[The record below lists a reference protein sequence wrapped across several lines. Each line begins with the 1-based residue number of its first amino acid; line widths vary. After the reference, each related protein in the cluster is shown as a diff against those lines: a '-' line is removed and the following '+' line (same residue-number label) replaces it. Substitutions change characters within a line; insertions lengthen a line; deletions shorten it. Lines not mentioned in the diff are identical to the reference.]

1 MAKNPNNDTAS
12 FRCTPFLQ
20 VGCISDFWGAFLI
33 FGVHFQ
39 LVGFILSVSDAPR
52 GVDTAPRQSLQRI
65 LSNQGFAFAE
75 RLPDYL
81 AQNQILIVHGVKGT
95 HLDSEPFNQS

>member
-1 MAKNPNNDTAS
+1 MIP
-12 FRCTPFLQ
+12 L
-20 VGCISDFWGAFLI
+20 VSDAPRFCRWGAFLI